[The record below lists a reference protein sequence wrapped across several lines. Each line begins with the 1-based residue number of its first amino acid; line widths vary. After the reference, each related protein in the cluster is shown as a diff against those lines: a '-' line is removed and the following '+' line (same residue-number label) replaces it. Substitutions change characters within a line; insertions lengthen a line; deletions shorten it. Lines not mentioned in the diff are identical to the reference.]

1 MKKIQNQNL
10 LVKMIDLNKQYVTY
24 VDVKSY
30 YSKNSSN
37 YLIFGEENHL
47 KLLNEQIEKTF

>member
-10 LVKMIDLNKQYVTY
+10 SVKMIELNKQYVTY
-24 VDVKSY
+24 VDVKTY
-30 YSKNSSN
+30 YSENSSN

-47 KLLNEQIEKTF
+47 KLINEK

>member
-30 YSKNSSN
+30 YSKIL
-37 YLIFGEENHL
+37 LIIL
-47 KLLNEQIEKTF
+47 SLEKKIT